1 MEQLGKRPGNTYLLV
16 IINRIKEMEEGLSGL
31 EDNIEDI
38 DTSVKENAKCTK
50 FLTENIQESWDTMK
64 RPNLW
69 VIGTEKGKDCW
80 FKRLEN
86 ILNKIIRKLC

>member
-38 DTSVKENAKCTK
+38 DTSVKENAKC
-50 FLTENIQESWDTMK
+50 
-64 RPNLW
+64 
-69 VIGTEKGKDCW
+69 
-80 FKRLEN
+80 
-86 ILNKIIRKLC
+86 